1 MVTIMAS
8 EIAVRYA
15 QGLFELTEEMNTVK
29 KTKEEVE
36 ALQKVLADNPDV
48 ELFFRAVK
56 VTKQEK
62 RNFID
67 QVFGKT
73 CSHELVSFLKL
84 LIDKGRIYCLDEI
97 LDDYV
102 QMADEKLGIVR
113 AVVSFARPLDE
124 KQMEQIR
131 TALEKK
137 MGRTVILTNR
147 TDPSLIAGIK
157 VTVGNRVTDITMA
170 TKIETMRN
178 ALLKGGQA

>member
-1 MVTIMAS
+1 MCI
-8 EIAVRYA
+8 R
-15 QGLFELTEEMNTVK
+15 
-29 KTKEEVE
+29 
-36 ALQKVLADNPDV
+36 D
-48 ELFFRAVK
+48 
-56 VTKQEK
+56 
-62 RNFID
+62 
-67 QVFGKT
+67 
-73 CSHELVSFLKL
+73 
-84 LIDKGRIYCLDEI
+84 RIYCLDEI
-97 LDDYV
+97 LDAYV

-113 AVVSFARPLDE
+113 AVVSSARPLDE

>member
-15 QGLFELTEEMNTVK
+15 QGLFELTGEMNTVK

-48 ELFFRAVK
+48 EMFFRAVK

-97 LDDYV
+97 LDAYV

-113 AVVSFARPLDE
+113 AVVSSARPLDE

>member
-15 QGLFELTEEMNTVK
+15 QGLFELSEEMNTVK
-29 KTKEEVE
+29 QTKQEVE
-36 ALQKVLADNPDV
+36 TLQKVLSANPEV
-48 ELFFRAVK
+48 ALFFRAVK

-62 RNFID
+62 RDFID

-84 LIDKGRIYCLDEI
+84 LIYKGRINCLYEI
-97 LDDYV
+97 LDAYV
-102 QMADEKLGIVR
+102 MMADEKLGIVR
-113 AVVSFARPLDE
+113 AVVSSARPLDE

-131 TALEKK
+131 KALEKNEN
-137 MGRTVILTNR
+137 RTVILSNR

-157 VTVGNRVTDITMA
+157 VTVVNRVTDITMA
-170 TKIETMRN
+170 TKIETMRH